1 MKTSLRILITED
13 DKYFSLFLRE
23 ILSPYGLTDLAQDWP
38 TAEKLLHSNH
48 YDLIVTDLNLPGG
61 PDGLRVLE
69 LAKKQHASRIMI
81 TSSEDEELIKK
92 AYRMGAEH
100 VLSKSQVRIHLPEFV
115 KNLLQKNDFNRVD
128 EVFRNRFP
136 TNDEKLKKDIS
147 SLLNVPWSGR
157 SLLITG
163 PTGTGKSVL
172 GKILAEKIFGSD
184 APFVHLN
191 CSEIPDNL
199 IESELFGHEKG
210 AFTGADHKRIGKIKM
225 ADGGVL
231 FLDEVA
237 TMSPSMQQKLLKA
250 IEEKSFYPVG
260 SSKLEKSAFTL
271 ICATCEDLPRKVSLG
286 QFREDLLF
294 RISSLKLH
302 IPPLSERKKDI
313 ETFAKLF
320 QSQIPRRIVIENE
333 AFEVLKTSRWPGNLR
348 ELKQTI
354 MSLADTV
361 NGVVTADT
369 VRYQLNWGQ
378 EAVEHPRGLFN
389 ETIKQYIL
397 ENGLRSYFQ
406 EIEREIAKDSI
417 QRHQGKI
424 TSCIKELKISSSAF
438 YRILQEHQILK

>member
-23 ILSPYGLTDLAQDWP
+23 ILSPYGTTDLAQDWP
-38 TAEKLLHSNH
+38 IAEKLLLSNH
-48 YDLIVTDLNLPGG
+48 FDLIVTDLNLPSG

-81 TSSEDEELIKK
+81 TSSDDEEMIKK

-100 VLSKSQVRIHLPEFV
+100 VLSKSQVRFHLPEFV
-115 KNLLQKNDFNRVD
+115 KNLLQKNDSQRIE
-128 EVFRNRFP
+128 EVFRDRFP
-136 TNDEKLKKDIS
+136 TNDERLKKDIT
-147 SLLNVPWSGR
+147 SLLNMPWGGR

-172 GKILAEKIFGSD
+172 GKILAEKIFGTD
-184 APFVHLN
+184 APFIHLN

-199 IESELFGHEKG
+199 VESELFGYEKG
-210 AFTGADHKRIGKIKM
+210 AFTGADQKRIGKIKM

-237 TMSPSMQQKLLKA
+237 TMSTSMQQKLLKA

-260 SSKLEKSAFTL
+260 SNKLEKSSFAL

-302 IPPLSERKKDI
+302 VPPLSERKNDI

-320 QSQIPRRIVIENE
+320 QIQLPRRIVIENE
-333 AFEVLKTSRWPGNLR
+333 AFEVLKANSWPGNLR
-348 ELKQTI
+348 ELRQAI
-354 MSLADTV
+354 MSLADTAQ
-361 NGVVTADT
+361 GVVSAEI
-369 VRYQLNWGQ
+369 VRQKLNRRRNTS
-378 EAVEHPRGLFN
+378 ENYPGLIN
-389 ETIKQYIL
+389 EKIKQYIL